1 MTNILPITK
10 ARETLTDLV
19 DKANRL
25 FHKFVITVN
34 GKPAAVLISV
44 AEYESLKET
53 ADVLSDKK
61 LIKQLIK
68 SEKEIA
74 DGKYTTFDELKK
86 ELKLWN
92 VQHHSL

>member
-86 ELKLWN
+86 ELKL
-92 VQHHSL
+92 

>member
-1 MTNILPITK
+1 MKNILPITK

-25 FHKFVITVN
+25 FQEFIITVN
-34 GKPAAVLISV
+34 GKPAAVLLSV

-53 ADVLSDKK
+53 ADVLSDKD
-61 LIKQLIK
+61 LVKQLIK

-74 DGKYTTFDELKK
+74 EGNYITFDELKK
-86 ELKLWN
+86 ELKL
-92 VQHHSL
+92 